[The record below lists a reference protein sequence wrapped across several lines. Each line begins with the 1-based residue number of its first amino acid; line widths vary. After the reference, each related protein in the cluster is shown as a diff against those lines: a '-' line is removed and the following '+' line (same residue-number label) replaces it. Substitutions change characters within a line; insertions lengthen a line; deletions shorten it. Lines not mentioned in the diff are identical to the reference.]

1 MTSEPE
7 PFVHPYIPNSAP
19 DVRAAMLREIGVA
32 SVDGLYAAIPEDL
45 RLRRRLNLPEP
56 LRSELALQRHV
67 EGILAKNRTVGDYIS
82 FLGGGCW
89 QHFVPAVCDEIRG
102 RAEFLT
108 AYGGDS
114 YADLGKY
121 QAIFEFQSLIGELA
135 GMEVVSAPAYDWS
148 AAASSALPTA
158 TGITSR

>member
-1 MTSEPE
+1 MLDGSDVFGDACQEQGREPMSGPE

-19 DVRAAMLREIGVA
+19 AVRAAMLREIGVG
-32 SVDGLYAAIPEDL
+32 SVEELYAAIPEEL
-45 RLRRRLNLPEP
+45 RLRRMLNLPEP

-67 EGILAKNRTVGDYIS
+67 EGILAKNRSTGDCVS

-89 QHFVPAVCDEIRG
+89 PHFVPAVCDEIVN

-114 YADLGKY
+114 YADLGKH
-121 QAIFEFQSLIGELA
+121 QAIFEFQSLICELV
-135 GMEVVSAPAYDWS
+135 G
-148 AAASSALPTA
+148 
-158 TGITSR
+158 